1 MFQIF
6 NGKEVSR
13 PSIFPH
19 PAVIPASA
27 LTPDLCRGAQGRP
40 CRWRAGEPR
49 GAWERGNV
57 RSGRQARRRP
67 RLAHPFQAA
76 RALGFLSAHTSWKG
90 ALVRAAGRLAILS
103 VASRLFCV
111 CLTCCFTWP
120 IRMEFF

>member
-6 NGKEVSR
+6 NGKEVSHA
-13 PSIFPH
+13 SIFPH
-19 PAVIPASA
+19 PAVIPANA
-27 LTPDLCRGAQGRP
+27 LTPDRCRGAQGRADGG
-40 CRWRAGEPR
+40 RVSRV
-49 GAWERGNV
+49 ERGNV
-57 RSGRQARRRP
+57 CSGRQARRRP
-67 RLAHPFQAA
+67 RPAHPFQAA

>member
-6 NGKEVSR
+6 NGKEVSHA
-13 PSIFPH
+13 SIFPH
-19 PAVIPASA
+19 PAVIPANA
-27 LTPDLCRGAQGRP
+27 LTPDRCRGAQGRADGGRVSRVEP
-40 CRWRAGEPR
+40 GSEETCVQGARPAAGRALRTP
-49 GAWERGNV
+49 
-57 RSGRQARRRP
+57 SK
-67 RLAHPFQAA
+67 L

-90 ALVRAAGRLAILS
+90 ALVCAAGRLAILS